1 MKKVSKA
8 EQIKRQKIAQK
19 RADYTKAR
27 GIKQAALKLKA
38 AESKDENK

>member
-8 EQIKRQKIAQK
+8 QQAKRLKIAQK

-27 GIKQAALKLKA
+27 GIRLAALKVKA
-38 AESKDENK
+38 SQSKD

>member
-8 EQIKRQKIAQK
+8 QQAKRQKIAQK

-27 GIKQAALKLKA
+27 GLKQAALKLLKLAAPKA
-38 AESKDENK
+38 E

>member
-8 EQIKRQKIAQK
+8 QQMKRQKIAQK

-38 AESKDENK
+38 AESKE